1 MAVAPDILLTS
12 TPDTRPKAA
21 LSKSAQNSSN
31 ASSDKGSSFADVY
44 AKEQRPAASERA
56 DKPVKAK
63 ADKPRD
69 SGGKDTASNDANAPA
84 AADQPKVA
92 EDGKPLPA
100 DAANKADDSKVADT
114 ETKTDATLDPLLMLG
129 MTGQLPEPEA
139 PPLVVSTGTSQLTD
153 ASSDSDLQKLNEI
166 PGVNL
171 TLAVGADDQAQ
182 QAQQVQLTGHLA
194 AKAGDKSL
202 DASGKNDLSAAL
214 AALDPDAAAKGAE
227 GKLTEGAL
235 KDAADLT
242 QQLPELQ
249 ADAKP
254 EMPRNEA
261 FAARLES
268 LTQALNTP
276 QAMTSRPV
284 NPLVPGQAVSVQ
296 QNGWT
301 DQVVDRVM
309 WMSSQNLKS
318 AEIQMDPANLG
329 RLEVRIHMTGDQ
341 TQVNFVSANANVR
354 EALDSQQH
362 RLREMFSQQG
372 MQLDVNVSDQS
383 ARGWQQQQ
391 QQGDGRG
398 SSRSVAGSGGDGD
411 EPMISGVSEIRPQ
424 TAAQGRGL
432 VDYYA

>member
-1 MAVAPDILLTS
+1 MAVAPDMLLTS

-31 ASSDKGSSFADVY
+31 SSNDKGSSFADVY
-44 AKEQRPAASERA
+44 AKEQRPAASERP

-63 ADKPRD
+63 TDKPRD
-69 SGGKDTASNDANAPA
+69 TADKGTASKDSAAPA

-92 EDGKPLPA
+92 EDGKALPA
-100 DAANKADDSKVADT
+100 DGASKAQDSTAADT
-114 ETKTDATLDPLLMLG
+114 EAKTDATLDPLLMLG

-139 PPLVVSTGTSQLTD
+139 PPLVVSSGASQLTD
-153 ASSDSDLQKLNEI
+153 ASSDGDLQKLNEI
-166 PGVNL
+166 PGVS
-171 TLAVGADDQAQ
+171 LALGLGGEDQAP
-182 QAQQVQLTGHLA
+182 QVQQTQLAGHLA
-194 AKAGDKSL
+194 AKADGKANVDAKS
-202 DASGKNDLSAAL
+202 DLSAAL
-214 AALDPDAAAKGAE
+214 AALNPDSAAKGGEA
-227 GKLTEGAL
+227 KLGEGAL
-235 KDAADLT
+235 KDGADLT
-242 QQLPELQ
+242 QQLADVQ
-249 ADAKP
+249 TDAKP
-254 EMPRNEA
+254 EMPRNET

-276 QAMTSRPV
+276 QAMTTRPV
-284 NPLVPGQAVSVQ
+284 NPLVPGQAVSMQ

-318 AEIQMDPANLG
+318 AEIQMDPADLG
-329 RLEVRIHMTGDQ
+329 RLEVRIHMTADQ
-341 TQVNFVSANANVR
+341 TQVNFVSANAGVR

-372 MQLDVNVSDQS
+372 MGQLDVNVSDQS

-391 QQGDGRG
+391 QGDERG
-398 SSRSVAGSGGDGD
+398 GSRRVAGSEGDD
-411 EPMISGVSEIRPQ
+411 EPMISGVSEIRPAS
-424 TAAQGRGL
+424 TAQGRGL

>member
-21 LSKSAQNSSN
+21 LSRSAQNSSN
-31 ASSDKGSSFADVY
+31 SNSDKGSSFADVY

-56 DKPVKAK
+56 DKPAKAK
-63 ADKPRD
+63 TDKPRD
-69 SGGKDTASNDANAPA
+69 AADKDTASKDSSAPA

-92 EDGKPLPA
+92 EDGKALPA
-100 DAANKADDSKVADT
+100 DAAGKADEKVAEAESDP
-114 ETKTDATLDPLLMLG
+114 DATLDPLLMLG

-153 ASSDSDLQKLNEI
+153 ASSDGDLQKLNEI

-182 QAQQVQLTGHLA
+182 SVQQPQLTGQPG

-202 DASGKNDLSAAL
+202 DAGGKHDLSAAL
-214 AALDPDAAAKGAE
+214 SALTADSTAKGAE
-227 GKLTEGAL
+227 GKLAEGAR
-235 KDAADLT
+235 KDGVDLT
-242 QQLPELQ
+242 QQLADVQ
-249 ADAKP
+249 TDAKP

-362 RLREMFSQQG
+362 RLREMFNQQG

-391 QQGDGRG
+391 QGDGRG
-398 SSRSVAGSGGDGD
+398 SSRSVAGSGSGDD

-424 TAAQGRGL
+424 TAAQDRGL

>member
-21 LSKSAQNSSN
+21 LSKSAQSSSN
-31 ASSDKGSSFADVY
+31 SSSDKGSSFADVY

-63 ADKPRD
+63 NDKPRD
-69 SGGKDTASNDANAPA
+69 SADKDTASKDSTAPA

-92 EDGKPLPA
+92 EDGKALPA
-100 DAANKADDSKVADT
+100 DGASKADEKVADT
-114 ETKTDATLDPLLMLG
+114 ETSPDATLDPLLMLG

-153 ASSDSDLQKLNEI
+153 ASSDGDLQKLNEI

-171 TLAVGADDQAQ
+171 TLAVGAEDQVQ
-182 QAQQVQLTGHLA
+182 QTQLTGHLA

-214 AALDPDAAAKGAE
+214 AALSPDAAAKGAE
-227 GKLTEGAL
+227 GKLAEGAL
-235 KDAADLT
+235 KDGVDLT
-242 QQLPELQ
+242 QQLADVQ

-362 RLREMFSQQG
+362 RLREMFNQQG

-391 QQGDGRG
+391 QGDGRG
-398 SSRSVAGSGGDGD
+398 SSRSVAGSGSGDD
-411 EPMISGVSEIRPQ
+411 EPMLSGVSEIRPQ

>member
-1 MAVAPDILLTS
+1 MAVAPDILLTP
-12 TPDTRPKAA
+12 TPDARPKAA
-21 LSKSAQNSSN
+21 LSKSAQNSAN
-31 ASSDKGSSFADVY
+31 ASNDKGSSFADVY
-44 AKEQRPAASERA
+44 AKEQRPAASERP
-56 DKPVKAK
+56 DKAAKAK

-69 SGGKDTASNDANAPA
+69 TADKSASSNDSSKPA

-92 EDGKPLPA
+92 DDGKALPA
-100 DAANKADDSKVADT
+100 DGAIKVEESKVADG
-114 ETKTDATLDPLLMLG
+114 EPKPDATLDPLLMLG

-139 PPLVVSTGTSQLTD
+139 PPLVVSTGASQLTD
-153 ASSDSDLQKLNEI
+153 ASGDDDLQKLNEI

-171 TLAVGADDQAQ
+171 ALGLGGDDQAQ
-182 QAQQVQLTGHLA
+182 QVPQTQLAGHLA
-194 AKAGDKSL
+194 SKAGDKTL
-202 DASGKNDLSAAL
+202 DANAKSDLSAAL
-214 AALDPDAAAKGAE
+214 AALDPDAAKGAE
-227 GKLTEGAL
+227 GKLTDGAL
-235 KDAADLT
+235 KGVADLS
-242 QQLPELQ
+242 QQTPELQ
-249 ADAKP
+249 VDAKP
-254 EMPRNEA
+254 EMPRNET

-284 NPLVPGQAVSVQ
+284 NPLVPGQAVSMQ

-318 AEIQMDPANLG
+318 AEIQMDPADLG
-329 RLEVRIHMTGDQ
+329 RLEVRIHMSADQ
-341 TQVNFVSANANVR
+341 TQVNFVSANAGVR

-372 MQLDVNVSDQS
+372 MGQLDVNVSDQS

-391 QQGDGRG
+391 GDDRG
-398 SSRSVAGSGGDGD
+398 GSRRVAGSDGDD

>member
-21 LSKSAQNSSN
+21 LSKSAQSSSN
-31 ASSDKGSSFADVY
+31 SSSDKGSSFADVY

-63 ADKPRD
+63 NDKPRD
-69 SGGKDTASNDANAPA
+69 SADKDTASKDSTAPA

-92 EDGKPLPA
+92 EDGKALPA
-100 DAANKADDSKVADT
+100 DGASKADEKVADT
-114 ETKTDATLDPLLMLG
+114 ETSPDATLDPLLMLG

-153 ASSDSDLQKLNEI
+153 ASSDGDLQKLNQI

-182 QAQQVQLTGHLA
+182 QAQQTQLTGHLG

-214 AALDPDAAAKGAE
+214 AALSPDAAAKGAE
-227 GKLTEGAL
+227 GKLAEGAL
-235 KDAADLT
+235 KDGADLT
-242 QQLPELQ
+242 QQLADVQ
-249 ADAKP
+249 TDAKP

-362 RLREMFSQQG
+362 RLREMFNQQG

-391 QQGDGRG
+391 QGDGRG
-398 SSRSVAGSGGDGD
+398 SSRSVAGSGSGDD
-411 EPMISGVSEIRPQ
+411 EPMLSGVSEIRPQ

>member
-1 MAVAPDILLTS
+1 MAVAPDILMTS
-12 TPDTRPKAA
+12 TPDIRPKAA

-31 ASSDKGSSFADVY
+31 TSNDKGSSFADVY
-44 AKEQRPAASERA
+44 AKEQRPAASERP

-63 ADKPRD
+63 AEKPRD
-69 SGGKDTASNDANAPA
+69 NTDKDAKASDSTAPA

-92 EDGKPLPA
+92 DDGKALPA
-100 DAANKADDSKVADT
+100 DGASKAADDQVADT
-114 ETKTDATLDPLLMLG
+114 EAAPEATIDPLLMLG

-139 PPLVVSTGTSQLTD
+139 PPLVVSSGASQLTD
-153 ASSDSDLQKLNEI
+153 ASSDDDLQKLNQI

-182 QAQQVQLTGHLA
+182 QVQQTSLTGHLA
-194 AKAGDKSL
+194 AKAGDKAL
-202 DASGKNDLSAAL
+202 DANGKNDLSAAL

-235 KDAADLT
+235 KDASDLSR
-242 QQLPELQ
+242 QLPELQ

-254 EMPRNEA
+254 EMPRNET

-276 QAMTSRPV
+276 QAMTNRPV

-362 RLREMFSQQG
+362 RLREMFNQQG

-391 QQGDGRG
+391 GDERG
-398 SSRSVAGSGGDGD
+398 ASRRVSGSDSGDD

-424 TAAQGRGL
+424 SAAQGRGL

>member
-1 MAVAPDILLTS
+1 MAVAPDMLLTS

-31 ASSDKGSSFADVY
+31 SSNDKGSSFADVY
-44 AKEQRPAASERA
+44 AKEQRPAASERP

-63 ADKPRD
+63 TDKPRD
-69 SGGKDTASNDANAPA
+69 TADKGTASKDSAAPA

-92 EDGKPLPA
+92 EDGKALPA
-100 DAANKADDSKVADT
+100 DGASKAQDSTAADAEA
-114 ETKTDATLDPLLMLG
+114 KTDATLDPLLMLG

-139 PPLVVSTGTSQLTD
+139 PPLVVSSGASQLTD
-153 ASSDSDLQKLNEI
+153 ASSDGDLQKLNEI
-166 PGVNL
+166 PGVS
-171 TLAVGADDQAQ
+171 LALGVGGEDQAP
-182 QAQQVQLTGHLA
+182 QVQQTQLAGHLA
-194 AKAGDKSL
+194 AKADGKANV
-202 DASGKNDLSAAL
+202 DAKNDLSAAL
-214 AALDPDAAAKGAE
+214 AALNPDSAAKGDEA
-227 GKLTEGAL
+227 KLAEGAL
-235 KDAADLT
+235 KDAPDLT
-242 QQLPELQ
+242 QQLADVQ
-249 ADAKP
+249 TDAKP
-254 EMPRNEA
+254 EMPRNET

-276 QAMTSRPV
+276 QAMTTRPV
-284 NPLVPGQAVSVQ
+284 NPLVPGQAVSMQ

-318 AEIQMDPANLG
+318 AEIQMDPADLG
-329 RLEVRIHMTGDQ
+329 RLEVRIHMTADQ
-341 TQVNFVSANANVR
+341 TQVNFVSANAGVR

-372 MQLDVNVSDQS
+372 MGQLDVNVSDQS

-391 QQGDGRG
+391 QGDERG
-398 SSRSVAGSGGDGD
+398 GSRRVAGSDSGDD
-411 EPMISGVSEIRPQ
+411 EPMISGVSEIRPAS
-424 TAAQGRGL
+424 TAQGRGL

>member
-139 PPLVVSTGTSQLTD
+139 PPLVISSGTSQLTD
-153 ASSDSDLQKLNEI
+153 ASSDGDLQKLNEI

-171 TLAVGADDQAQ
+171 TLAVGAEDQVQ
-182 QAQQVQLTGHLA
+182 QTQLTGHLA

-202 DASGKNDLSAAL
+202 DASGKNDLTAAL
-214 AALDPDAAAKGAE
+214 ATLSPDAVAKGAE
-227 GKLTEGAL
+227 GVL
-235 KDAADLT
+235 KDGVDLT
-242 QQLPELQ
+242 QQLADVQ
-249 ADAKP
+249 TDAKP
-254 EMPRNEA
+254 EVPRNEA

-362 RLREMFSQQG
+362 RLREMFNQQG

-391 QQGDGRG
+391 QGDGRG
-398 SSRSVAGSGGDGD
+398 SSRSVAGSGSGDD

>member
-21 LSKSAQNSSN
+21 LSKSAQSSSN
-31 ASSDKGSSFADVY
+31 SSSDKGSSFADVY

-63 ADKPRD
+63 NDKPRESAD
-69 SGGKDTASNDANAPA
+69 KDTASKDSTAPA

-92 EDGKPLPA
+92 EDGKALPA
-100 DAANKADDSKVADT
+100 DGASKAEEKVADT
-114 ETKTDATLDPLLMLG
+114 EASPDATLDPLLMLG

-139 PPLVVSTGTSQLTD
+139 PPLVVSSGTSPLTD
-153 ASSDSDLQKLNEI
+153 ASSDGDLQKLNEI

-182 QAQQVQLTGHLA
+182 QAQQTQLTGHLG

-214 AALDPDAAAKGAE
+214 AALTSDSTAKGSE
-227 GKLTEGAL
+227 TKLAEGAL
-235 KDAADLT
+235 KDGADLI
-242 QQLPELQ
+242 QQLADVQ

-362 RLREMFSQQG
+362 RLREMFNQQG

-391 QQGDGRG
+391 QGDGRG
-398 SSRSVAGSGGDGD
+398 GSRSVAGSGSGDD

>member
-1 MAVAPDILLTS
+1 MLLTS
-12 TPDTRPKAA
+12 TPDLRPKAA
-21 LSKSAQNSSN
+21 LSKSAQNSSS
-31 ASSDKGSSFADVY
+31 ASNDKGSSFADVY

-56 DKPVKAK
+56 DKPARAK

-69 SGGKDTASNDANAPA
+69 SADKDTASKDSSAPA

-92 EDGKPLPA
+92 DDGKALPA
-100 DAANKADDSKVADT
+100 DGASKADETKVAADG
-114 ETKTDATLDPLLMLG
+114 EQKTDATLDPLLMLG

-153 ASSDSDLQKLNEI
+153 ASSDDDLQKLNEI

-171 TLAVGADDQAQ
+171 TLGLGGDEQAP
-182 QAQQVQLTGHLA
+182 QVQSTQLAGHLA
-194 AKAGDKSL
+194 AKADGKA
-202 DASGKNDLSAAL
+202 DANAKGDLSAAL
-214 AALDPDAAAKGAE
+214 AALDPDAAAKSTE
-227 GKLTEGAL
+227 GKLGEGAL
-235 KDAADLT
+235 KDGADLT
-242 QQLPELQ
+242 QQLADVQ
-249 ADAKP
+249 TDAKP
-254 EMPRNEA
+254 EMPRNET

-276 QAMTSRPV
+276 QAMTNRPV

-318 AEIQMDPANLG
+318 AEIQMDPADLG
-329 RLEVRIHMTGDQ
+329 RLEVRIHMSADQ

-391 QQGDGRG
+391 GDDRG
-398 SSRSVAGSGGDGD
+398 GSRRVAGSDGD
-411 EPMISGVSEIRPQ
+411 DESMISGVSEIRPQ
-424 TAAQGRGL
+424 AAAQGRGL
-432 VDYYA
+432 VDFYA

>member
-1 MAVAPDILLTS
+1 MAVAPDILLS
-12 TPDTRPKAA
+12 SAPDIRPKAA
-21 LSKSAQNSSN
+21 LSKSAQNSPNSSN
-31 ASSDKGSSFADVY
+31 DKGSSFADVY
-44 AKEQRPAASERA
+44 AREQRPAPSERT
-56 DKPVKAK
+56 DKPAKAK

-69 SGGKDTASNDANAPA
+69 SADKDTASQDATAPA

-92 EDGKPLPA
+92 EDGKALPA
-100 DAANKADDSKVADT
+100 DGASKGDEPVADT
-114 ETKTDATLDPLLMLG
+114 DAKPDAALDPLLMLG

-139 PPLVVSTGTSQLTD
+139 PPLVVSSGTSALTE
-153 ASSDSDLQKLNEI
+153 ASGDDDLQKLNEI
-166 PGVNL
+166 PGVS
-171 TLAVGADDQAQ
+171 LALGLGGDEQPA
-182 QAQQVQLTGHLA
+182 QVQQTQLANPLA
-194 AKAGDKSL
+194 AKAGGKAV
-202 DASGKNDLSAAL
+202 DANGKDDLSAAL
-214 AALDPDAAAKGAE
+214 AALNPESATKGTGTQLA
-227 GKLTEGAL
+227 EGAL
-235 KDAADLT
+235 KDAVDLT
-242 QQLPELQ
+242 QQVADVQ
-249 ADAKP
+249 TDAKP

-276 QAMTSRPV
+276 QAVTSRPV
-284 NPLVPGQAVSVQ
+284 NPLVPGQAVSMQ

-318 AEIQMDPANLG
+318 AEIQMDPADLG
-329 RLEVRIHMTGDQ
+329 RLEVRIHMSADQ
-341 TQVNFVSANANVR
+341 TQVNFVSANAGVR

-372 MQLDVNVSDQS
+372 MGQLDVNVSDQS

-398 SSRSVAGSGGDGD
+398 GARSVAGAEGGDD
-411 EPMISGVSEIRPQ
+411 EPMISGMSEIRPAS
-424 TAAQGRGL
+424 TAQGRGL

>member
-1 MAVAPDILLTS
+1 MAVAPDISLTS
-12 TPDTRPKAA
+12 TPDLRPKAA

-31 ASSDKGSSFADVY
+31 TSNDKGSSFADVY
-44 AKEQRPAASERA
+44 AREQRPAASERP

-63 ADKPRD
+63 AEKPRD
-69 SGGKDTASNDANAPA
+69 NTDKDAKASDSTTPA

-92 EDGKPLPA
+92 DDGKALPA
-100 DAANKADDSKVADT
+100 DGAAKADEPVAA
-114 ETKTDATLDPLLMLG
+114 EQPAPDATLDPLLMLG

-139 PPLVVSTGTSQLTD
+139 PPLVVSSGTSQLTD
-153 ASSDSDLQKLNEI
+153 ASSDGDLQKLNEI

-182 QAQQVQLTGHLA
+182 QAQQTQLTGHLA
-194 AKAGDKSL
+194 AKPGDKAL
-202 DASGKNDLSAAL
+202 DANGKNDLSAAL
-214 AALDPDAAAKGAE
+214 AALTSDSTAKGTE
-227 GKLTEGAL
+227 SKLAEGAL
-235 KDAADLT
+235 KDGADLT
-242 QQLPELQ
+242 QQLADVQ
-249 ADAKP
+249 TDAKP

-276 QAMTSRPV
+276 QAMTNRPV
-284 NPLVPGQAVSVQ
+284 NPLLPGQAVSVQ

-362 RLREMFSQQG
+362 RLRELFNQQG

-391 QQGDGRG
+391 
-398 SSRSVAGSGGDGD
+398 GD
-411 EPMISGVSEIRPQ
+411 ERGGSRRLGGSDSGDDEPVLSGVSEIRPQ